1 MKKREIIFEVCC
13 VNVVMLC
20 VVVIIKEWI
29 VVLNKCF
36 VNVSILW
43 NYLKYLGNKIYVML
57 ILFVGMNKF
66 EFFCNF

>member
-20 VVVIIKEWI
+20 VVVIVKEWI

-43 NYLKYLGNKIYVML
+43 NYLK
-57 ILFVGMNKF
+57 
-66 EFFCNF
+66 